1 MFRTRD
7 FLLLIVAVMGLVV
20 AIGTTMVL
28 QKSGSIAEVSTVILA
43 DSSVDTEYTAEVS
56 ESKELLPREGR
67 LLEMRQKIAAGGQ
80 LTIEIPEPV
89 TEEAADILPDS
100 DENQEASSDKGNVLL
115 CAGYTPYGD
124 GWRADGISVEIVEGS
139 RVFYRTIEQDI
150 VAIPNAGVT
159 SPDGYRVAVL
169 QLPIQSFL
177 TTASNCLT
185 SDVVGI
191 AHDGSLIR
199 NSEVGLYGVFGEG
212 TMIGYALDGH
222 SIYGVSEASLD
233 SCGGR
238 MVSGEYRYYLSDE
251 RETILNCFVSVPAAL

>member
-7 FLLLIVAVMGLVV
+7 FLLLIVVVMGLVV

-43 DSSVDTEYTAEVS
+43 DSSADTEYIAEVS
-56 ESKELLPREGR
+56 ESKELFSREDR
-67 LLEMRQKIAAGGQ
+67 LLEMRQKIAVGGQ

-89 TEEAADILPDS
+89 TEETVDAFPDS

-115 CAGYTPYGD
+115 CAGYASYGD

-139 RVFYRTIEQDI
+139 RVFYRTIEQDA
-150 VAIPNAGVT
+150 VTVPNAGVT
-159 SPDGYRVAVL
+159 PPDAYRVAVL

-177 TTASNCLT
+177 TTTSNCLS